1 MICASILTVRPLTAW
16 RPLRLL
22 NNALRGESAGGG
34 EGRGEEREEGKR
46 KMKLKALLSVCQT
59 ATATARKGGR
69 GSKGSHSRREG
80 GAGRSKNRIPDA
92 MGFELFGQSKLR
104 FE

>member
-34 EGRGEEREEGKR
+34 EEEREEEGKR

-59 ATATARKGGR
+59 ATATAGKGGR
-69 GSKGSHSRREG
+69 GSMGSHSRREG
-80 GAGRSKNRIPDA
+80 GAGRSKNRIPDTMKA
-92 MGFELFGQSKLR
+92 EI
-104 FE
+104 